1 MSTFALMTA
10 GAGQALAVG
19 PAPSDPGAPAVQYA
33 VADLGT
39 LGGTN
44 SSAAATD
51 DDTVV
56 GSSQTAGDAA
66 THAFA
71 YNRHTRTMTDLG
83 TLGGT
88 SSNAIAVDGPFV
100 VGMSGLPDGAADH
113 AFAYNLRKHRLTDLG
128 TLGGTSINVTGLSGH
143 TVVGSSS
150 LAGDQVTHAFA
161 YNLLT
166 HTMTDLGTLAGPL
179 GSSSATGISGSIVA
193 GNSVPPGGPVT
204 TEHGFAYNLDTRTMT
219 DLGTLGGTFS
229 TASAVS
235 GHTVVGQSRTAGNA
249 ALHGYAYN
257 LLTHARTDL
266 GRSLMIS
273 QLVSGNTAVG
283 GDSLL
288 SSTFDLTTQAVVRI
302 GPGNG
307 VTEVSAIKGDLIV
320 GNVFASNSFAFAFD
334 MKTGAFT
341 NLPALGG
348 LNSTASQS
356 SCSGIVVGKA
366 ALPPPGPFTANGPF
380 HAAIWVTHTA

>member
-1 MSTFALMTA
+1 MKVTRLRACLLASVSTFALITA
-10 GAGQALAVG
+10 GAGQALAAG
-19 PAPSDPGAPAVQYA
+19 PAPADPGTPAVQYT

-44 SSAAATD
+44 SSAAAAD

-56 GSSQTAGDAA
+56 GTSQTTGNAA

-71 YNRHTRTMTDLG
+71 YNRH
-83 TLGGT
+83 
-88 SSNAIAVDGPFV
+88 A
-100 VGMSGLPDGAADH
+100 
-113 AFAYNLRKHRLTDLG
+113 
-128 TLGGTSINVTGLSGH
+128 
-143 TVVGSSS
+143 
-150 LAGDQVTHAFA
+150 
-161 YNLLT
+161 
-166 HTMTDLGTLAGPL
+166 
-179 GSSSATGISGSIVA
+179 
-193 GNSVPPGGPVT
+193 
-204 TEHGFAYNLDTRTMT
+204 RTMT

-288 SSTFDLTTQAVVRI
+288 SSTFNLATHAVISI

-320 GNVFASNSFAFAFD
+320 GNVFASNSFAFSFD